1 MTSNDTYCSNR
12 INFLNV
18 NTATELRNFLQKVS
32 LKHPFFHHITTV
44 NALMNILKTG
54 LWRLSSGDK
63 TNDLQ
68 ELYEKGALGERHRI
82 FTTSFSHG
90 DGECIGMWKV
100 YLKQEEPNN
109 QICLSFPKK
118 NIEKWLISLK
128 HSMVCYI
135 QADNNE
141 ESEIRLDD
149 ISFHDIAYAYGIQND
164 KNARL
169 CWGNIVKKYTKC
181 NQVDVSQV
189 PLLTGFIKNSAWEYE
204 KESRLMVKIS
214 SAIADSSNGHIFVP
228 YPLELWNK
236 VKITFG
242 PFAQGDVLAD
252 FNRKIH
258 NAQLGTYTELW
269 EPPQMSYFQGKIHM

>member
-44 NALMNILKTG
+44 NALMDILKTAR
-54 LWRLSSGDK
+54 WRLSSGDK

-68 ELYEKGALGERHRI
+68 ELCEKGAFDERSRI

-90 DGECIGMWKV
+90 DGECIGMWKM

-109 QICLSFPKK
+109 QICLSFPAI
-118 NIEKWLISLK
+118 NIEKWLNFLK
-128 HSMVCYI
+128 HPKTCFQV
-135 QADNNE
+135 NNNKKSGE
-141 ESEIRLDD
+141 VLDD
-149 ISFHDIAYAYGIQND
+149 ISFHDIAYAHGFQNN
-164 KNARL
+164 KNSRL
-169 CWGNIVKKYTKC
+169 CWGNIIKNYTKWD
-181 NQVDVSQV
+181 QTDVSQI

-204 KESRLMVKIS
+204 KESRLMIKTS
-214 SAIADSSNGHIFVP
+214 SAIAASANGHIFVP
-228 YPLELWNK
+228 YPLELWDK

-242 PFAQGDVLAD
+242 PFTQGDVLAD

-258 NAQLGTYTELW
+258 NAQLGIYTKLL
-269 EPPQMSYFQGKIHM
+269 EPPQSSYFQGKIHM